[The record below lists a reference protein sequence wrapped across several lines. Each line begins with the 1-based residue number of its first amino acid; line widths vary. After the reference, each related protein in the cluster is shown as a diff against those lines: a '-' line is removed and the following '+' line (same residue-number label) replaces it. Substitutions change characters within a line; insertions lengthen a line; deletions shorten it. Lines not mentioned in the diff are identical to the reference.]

1 MVFSLSA
8 LWWRRIRGL
17 WKLPNGRDWLRG
29 KLGLV
34 LMDGTML
41 SKSLIQFSV
50 DGRGCFLPCY
60 LTWGQTMVEVM
71 KTVVTSF
78 KRSHDALLHSVPRT
92 LQQASTNPRFHWR
105 IQDTGKSGWV
115 SCVVTAPFSCVLVH
129 TSFRCALQESVSQS
143 CVSSGSFIVRLMVA
157 SSKRA
162 YATPGSAAPRAPVPV
177 AVHRW
182 PAPPQETLRHRSI
195 SVSVGSLGPGAL
207 MVCLSPLSTS
217 GGNGVWFKMRIY
229 PSYHLAGT
237 SPLPLDMGYLLT
249 AVPAPTILLGFLWPW
264 AWRISSWLLQK
275 NVATTP
281 DIERGGSSGYK
292 LNKSGVEC
300 VAWWLWL
307 IMLYFICLRVAGRM
321 DLQSS
326 HHKKKEFFFCGR
338 VWWQMLKKK
347 KNGEYEEKQC
357 LKSESGQRTQSY
369 Q

>member
-1 MVFSLSA
+1 MVFSLPA

-17 WKLPNGRDWLRG
+17 WKLPDGRDWLRG

-34 LMDGTML
+34 LMGGTML

-115 SCVVTAPFSCVLVH
+115 SRVVTAPFSCVLVH
-129 TSFRCALQESVSQS
+129 TSFHCALQESVSQS

-162 YATPGSAAPRAPVPV
+162 YATPGSAAPRAPVPA

-207 MVCLSPLSTS
+207 MVCLSPLSIS
-217 GGNGVWFKMRIY
+217 GGNGVWFESWIHPIL
-229 PSYHLAGT
+229 PSCWGFSFALGCRVSLHCHSSTYHLTGVSLT
-237 SPLPLDMGYLLT
+237 LDMGY
-249 AVPAPTILLGFLWPW
+249 ILKASPVKHSHCSWPW
-264 AWRISSWLLQK
+264 MWGKCIISIFK
-275 NVATTP
+275 
-281 DIERGGSSGYK
+281 I
-292 LNKSGVEC
+292 
-300 VAWWLWL
+300 
-307 IMLYFICLRVAGRM
+307 
-321 DLQSS
+321 
-326 HHKKKEFFFCGR
+326 
-338 VWWQMLKKK
+338 
-347 KNGEYEEKQC
+347 
-357 LKSESGQRTQSY
+357 
-369 Q
+369 